1 MPVGVGAQIEEVTA
15 PTGSRAEDSS
25 YPIPS
30 RLLNYLSSSGKS
42 SLLSVSNIGASTL
55 AKVQT
60 SLEVIDNLTDFET
73 YLLDGTA
80 LDGLANGSSSTAFTY
95 PNVGTSRFVRVVV
108 ILGEITPTGTP
119 SVEIVSGLTAYTLN
133 ISTTTSQ
140 KRLEFN
146 NIAESFVNG
155 FQVRNFTG
163 VPFASSGNSV
173 VVVAL

>member
-1 MPVGVGAQIEEVTA
+1 MPGFDIYDIYPA
-15 PTGSRAEDSS
+15 PSGSAGTDSS
-25 YPIPS
+25 YSIPS
-30 RLLNYLSSSGKS
+30 NLLSHLSDLGKS

-60 SLEVIDNLTDFET
+60 SLEIIDNLTDFET

-80 LDGLANGSSSTAFTY
+80 LDGLANGGLSTTFTY

-119 SVEIVSGLTAYTLN
+119 SVEIVSGLTAYTLSV
-133 ISTTTSQ
+133 STATSE
-140 KRLEFN
+140 KKLEFN
-146 NIAESFVNG
+146 DIPEAFVN
-155 FQVRNFTG
+155 NFSVVNKTG
-163 VPFASSGNSV
+163 VPFAPSGNSV

>member
-1 MPVGVGAQIEEVTA
+1 V
-15 PTGSRAEDSS
+15 
-25 YPIPS
+25 
-30 RLLNYLSSSGKS
+30 
-42 SLLSVSNIGASTL
+42 STL

-95 PNVGTSRFVRVVV
+95 PNVGTSRFVRVVI

-119 SVEIVSGLTAYTLN
+119 SVEIVSGLTAYSLSL
-133 ISTTTSQ
+133 STATSE

-146 NIAESFVNG
+146 DVPKSFVNS
-155 FQVRNFTG
+155 FSIVNKTG
-163 VPFASSGNSV
+163 VPFASFGNSV
-173 VVVAL
+173 VVVGL

>member
-1 MPVGVGAQIEEVTA
+1 MGGVEIYDIYPAPSGSIGA
-15 PTGSRAEDSS
+15 DSS

-30 RLLNYLSSSGKS
+30 NLLDYLSDSGKS

-73 YLLDGTA
+73 YLLDGMA
-80 LDGLANGSSSTAFTY
+80 LDGLADGSSSTAFAY

-108 ILGEITPTGTP
+108 ILGEITPMGTP
-119 SVEIVSGLTAYTLN
+119 SVEIVSGLTAYTLSL
-133 ISTTTSQ
+133 STATSE
-140 KRLEFN
+140 KRIEFN
-146 NIAESFVNG
+146 DIPESFVNS
-155 FQVRNFTG
+155 FQVRNSTG

-173 VVVAL
+173 VVVGL

>member
-1 MPVGVGAQIEEVTA
+1 MPGFEIYDIYPA
-15 PTGSRAEDSS
+15 PSGSIGTDSS

-30 RLLNYLSSSGKS
+30 NLMDYLSDSGKS

-80 LDGLANGSSSTAFTY
+80 LDGLADGATSAAFTY

-108 ILGEITPTGTP
+108 VLGEITPTGTP
-119 SVEIVSGLTAYTLN
+119 SVEIVSGLTAYTL
-133 ISTTTSQ
+133 SVPTATSE

-146 NIAESFVNG
+146 DIPEAFVNS
-155 FQVRNFTG
+155 FQVRNSTG
-163 VPFASSGNSV
+163 VPFALFGNSLV
-173 VVVAL
+173 VVGL

>member
-1 MPVGVGAQIEEVTA
+1 MVPAPSGSTGA
-15 PTGSRAEDSS
+15 DSS

-30 RLLNYLSSSGKS
+30 NLLDYLSDSGKS

-55 AKVQT
+55 ARVQT

-80 LDGLANGSSSTAFTY
+80 LDGLADGATSTPFTY
-95 PNVGTSRFVRVVV
+95 SNVGTSRFVRVVI

-119 SVEIVSGLTAYTLN
+119 SVEIVSGLTAYTLSV
-133 ISTTTSQ
+133 STATSE
-140 KRLEFN
+140 KKLEFN
-146 NIAESFVNG
+146 DIPEAFVNS
-155 FQVRNFTG
+155 FSVVNKTG

>member
-1 MPVGVGAQIEEVTA
+1 MPGIEIYDIYPA
-15 PTGSRAEDSS
+15 PSGSIGTDSS

-30 RLLNYLSSSGKS
+30 NLLDYLSDSGKS

-80 LDGLANGSSSTAFTY
+80 LDGLADGATSAAFTY

-108 ILGEITPTGTP
+108 ILGEITPTGTS
-119 SVEIVSGLTAYTLN
+119 SVEIVSGLTAYTLSV
-133 ISTTTSQ
+133 STATSE
-140 KRLEFN
+140 KRIEFN
-146 NIAESFVNG
+146 DIPESFVNS
-155 FQVRNFTG
+155 FSVVNKTG
-163 VPFASSGNSV
+163 APFASSGNSV
-173 VVVAL
+173 VVVGL